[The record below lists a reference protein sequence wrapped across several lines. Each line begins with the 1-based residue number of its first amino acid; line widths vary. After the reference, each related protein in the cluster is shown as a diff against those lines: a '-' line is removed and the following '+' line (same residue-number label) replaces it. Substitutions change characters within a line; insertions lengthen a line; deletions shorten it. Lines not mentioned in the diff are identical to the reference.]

1 MAKIEID
8 DEMYRKLSSMGD
20 VEEMVREAVSRYTM
34 VPAVYA
40 VERTAYDGYLSGYFC
55 HGNAD

>member
-8 DEMYRKLSSMGD
+8 DEMYRRLSSMGD
-20 VEEMVREAVSRYTM
+20 VDEIVREAVYRYTKA
-34 VPAVYA
+34 PAVYA
-40 VERTAYDGYLSGYFC
+40 VERTAYDSYLSGYFC